1 MNKKIKKSLILLIAI
16 YISAAAFISL
26 LTRPKTNA
34 SVNTK
39 ISEEQSLSIWYW
51 DNSITSVFEDF
62 KNKYGY
68 KNLKLDYTYIPN
80 YEYSSSLSKAISS
93 GNPLPDICI
102 LHGNF
107 LSAFVSY
114 PIWEELDKEPYSL
127 APKMFPKELIP
138 HIENNKG
145 ELIAVPLDVPASGI
159 AYRTSAMQKALG
171 FSDPAKVMEYFPSWN
186 DLIDKTYK
194 IKNSSSPEIFLF
206 ASLDDPGFILFN
218 QTDKPYINNSIF
230 TETEHIKES
239 LNILCRLKELKLIDD
254 ISSCS
259 PKWYETFSDDK
270 YLFTPWSSWLMQ
282 NGSFEN
288 NKANDW
294 CLISPPGGSYVYG
307 YSVCVIPKKSDKKD
321 LAFEFLRY
329 WLMSDEGAL
338 SQLNKSGLIPA
349 HMQTSDTINKS
360 FKLDCFGDQNIG
372 DIIFNDFIPNAKIY
386 PTEENTTAILNA
398 FEDTISAI
406 KHTDQMDADAAFE
419 YFKEKLSEAIP
430 GLIFK

>member
-1 MNKKIKKSLILLIAI
+1 
-16 YISAAAFISL
+16 
-26 LTRPKTNA
+26 
-34 SVNTK
+34 
-39 ISEEQSLSIWYW
+39 
-51 DNSITSVFEDF
+51 
-62 KNKYGY
+62 
-68 KNLKLDYTYIPN
+68 
-80 YEYSSSLSKAISS
+80 
-93 GNPLPDICI
+93 
-102 LHGNF
+102 
-107 LSAFVSY
+107 
-114 PIWEELDKEPYSL
+114 
-127 APKMFPKELIP
+127 
-138 HIENNKG
+138 
-145 ELIAVPLDVPASGI
+145 
-159 AYRTSAMQKALG
+159 
-171 FSDPAKVMEYFPSWN
+171 
-186 DLIDKTYK
+186 
-194 IKNSSSPEIFLF
+194 
-206 ASLDDPGFILFN
+206 
-218 QTDKPYINNSIF
+218 
-230 TETEHIKES
+230 
-239 LNILCRLKELKLIDD
+239 
-254 ISSCS
+254 
-259 PKWYETFSDDK
+259 
-270 YLFTPWSSWLMQ
+270 MQ